1 MLFKVNN
8 KGSKCF
14 MNASVLACFIELNT
28 FLSMLNKK
36 TFIAQ
41 YFVDIDR
48 WGGVEVSFSLIVQ

>member
-36 TFIAQ
+36 TFIPKLVT
-41 YFVDIDR
+41 FVRTKVITNKT
-48 WGGVEVSFSLIVQ
+48 WKIA